1 MIRWPRASS
10 TAPAMPAAPDAS
22 TTTGGDTRN
31 RTSASTT
38 RCAAGRNVRS
48 QSHSCTARSFRERPS
63 ALDKRS
69 LVDRLAGAD
78 QLSRGVDLAP
88 RVPEQYTAR
97 PALPV
102 DVRDEAFAV
111 RLVPPHERGARGAD
125 VVAGKDRGDPAGKEA
140 GADPPGGKILGRG
153 GAEGGRR
160 GAKPGPDEP
169 PADHDDARAI
179 CCGGRTQCA
188 VVVERAE

>member
-10 TAPAMPAAPDAS
+10 TAPAIPAAPDAS

-78 QLSRGVDLAP
+78 QLGRGVDLAP

-102 DVRDEAFAV
+102 DVRDDAFAV
-111 RLVPPHERGARGAD
+111 RLVPPLDRRRARIDFADRLVAEVEQVGIEERDVVVGPARAPPVRSHSLALRSRMISVLDPEGPAECGAREAPNGARG
-125 VVAGKDRGDPAGKEA
+125 E
-140 GADPPGGKILGRG
+140 
-153 GAEGGRR
+153 
-160 GAKPGPDEP
+160 
-169 PADHDDARAI
+169 
-179 CCGGRTQCA
+179 
-188 VVVERAE
+188 